1 MAEPMKRPS
10 PGEWTTALGRF
21 GLVGLSGLVVNMVL
35 IGLFADLVGIYYVVA
50 AILATQGSTLWNFSL
65 TELWVFPGRQHARSR
80 VRRMVM
86 FYLVNNAA
94 LLLRVPLLFLL
105 TSVIGV
111 HYLLSNFLS
120 LAALTLVRYTI
131 SDFWIWGQAQSP
143 GTDPPVFNYDVHGI
157 LSIASETRLPELERF
172 IVGDL
177 LEEPT
182 LSVRIGKLKPAQGED
197 EIPRLT
203 VTRAGVEA
211 DPARSQRPPR
221 MRYTEGP
228 GSLGFGVDISM
239 AGRIEIVASPLM
251 RRSPHVLY
259 TNVVEPIL
267 RWTVA
272 ERGYA
277 LVHGACVSDG
287 DRAFLV
293 TAGTD
298 TGKTTTILKML
309 HEHPYSFMSDDLTL
323 IAPDGR
329 VLSYPKPLT
338 ISGHAVRSVR
348 TSLLSRR
355 ERAALVLQSRLH
367 SRSAR
372 RFAMLLAKTKMPAA
386 TINTIAQMLVP
397 PPKYHVERLIPDAKV
412 TPEAYL
418 NGLVVIQRGGHGS
431 EPLGNAEALEM
442 LMRNC
447 EDAFG
452 FPPYSAIA
460 GLLLSNDRE
469 DLLRVEREIVASALS
484 GVTATVMRSETM
496 DWAVRMPAIV
506 EDLAHRRGAFGSSAN

>member
-1 MAEPMKRPS
+1 MTTPMKKTPL
-10 PGEWTTALGRF
+10 GEWTIALGRF

-35 IGLFADLVGIYYVVA
+35 IALLADLVGIYYVLA
-50 AILATQGSTLWNFSL
+50 AILATQGSTFWNFSL
-65 TELWVFPGRQHARSR
+65 TELWVFPECPHARSR
-80 VRRMVM
+80 VRRMGM

-105 TSVIGV
+105 ASVIGI

-120 LAALTLVRYTI
+120 LAALTLVRFAI
-131 SDFWIWGQAQSP
+131 SDLWIWGRAQSP
-143 GTDPPVFNYDVHGI
+143 GGDPPVFTYDVHGI
-157 LSIASETRLPELERF
+157 LSIASDTRLPELERF

-177 LEEPT
+177 LDEPT
-182 LSVRIGKLKPAQGED
+182 LNVRIGKLDPAQGED
-197 EIPRLT
+197 EIPRL
-203 VTRAGVEA
+203 
-211 DPARSQRPPR
+211 
-221 MRYTEGP
+221 RYTEGP

-272 ERGYA
+272 KRGYA

-287 DRAFLV
+287 DRALLV

-298 TGKTTTILKML
+298 TGKTTTVLKML

-323 IAPDGR
+323 VAPDGR

-338 ISGHAVRSVR
+338 ISGHVVRSVR

-386 TINTIAQMLVP
+386 TINAIAQTLVP

-412 TPEAYL
+412 TPEAHL
-418 NGLVVIQRGGHGS
+418 TGLVVIQRGGLGS
-431 EPLGNAEALEM
+431 EPLESAEAVEM

-460 GLLLSNDRE
+460 GLLLSNDHE

-496 DWAVRMPAIV
+496 DWAVRIPAIV
-506 EDLAHRRGAFGSSAN
+506 QDLAHGRGAFASSANY